1 MSILDRRIADTPL
14 AVIDFETTGLS
25 PRSGCRV
32 IEASVV
38 RIEPGAEPRLVF
50 DTMIDPEGPVYCSS
64 IHGITDEDVVGAPRF
79 CDVAGE
85 FAQACSG
92 AVLAA
97 YNAEFDMRFFV
108 AEQARLPRLAD
119 VVIPPYLCLM
129 YLRPLLGIGSRV
141 RLDVAA
147 DELGLPS
154 TTHRAAEDCLLG
166 AALWADYVRHIDNQ
180 QVVTFGDLRRR
191 GSYQFMESFDEPLID
206 AAAVRAI
213 DHRSDTVALKPRFE
227 EVRVPNVART
237 TNASPP
243 LDPVERRRAYWSAL
257 RDAWGDDGVLS
268 SQEVAGLLVRQ
279 RSLGIE
285 ARDVMTVHARFF
297 GEVLA
302 QAVDDDAL
310 ASHEVWSISKLSAA
324 LRRLGWAPGSKMPV
338 ARVS

>member
-1 MSILDRRIADTPL
+1 MSVLDCRISDTPL

-38 RIEPGAEPRLVF
+38 RIDPGAEPRLVF
-50 DTMIDPEGPVYCSS
+50 DTLIDPEGPVYCSS

-85 FAQACSG
+85 FAEACRG
-92 AVLAA
+92 AVIAA

-129 YLRPLLGIGSRV
+129 YLRPLLGLGARV

-166 AALWADYVRHIDNQ
+166 AALWANYLQQLNGQ

-191 GSYQFMESFDEPLID
+191 GSYQFTESFEEPLID

-213 DHRSDTVALKPRFE
+213 DHRSDTVALKPRLD
-227 EVRVPNVART
+227 EVRVPSTART
-237 TNASPP
+237 PIVPPP

-268 SQEVAGLLVRQ
+268 SQEVASLQVRQ
-279 RSLGIE
+279 RTLGIE
-285 ARDVMTVHARFF
+285 IRDVMTVHARFF

-302 QAVDDDAL
+302 QTVDDDAL
-310 ASHEVWSISKLSAA
+310 SAHEVWAVTKLSAA
-324 LRRLGWAPGSKMPV
+324 LKRLGWAPGAKMPV